1 MMCCYCALFRFCEMS
16 ALRRLSFSSD
26 SSDNPSSHKRKNVKS
41 KRPRLENH
49 LSDPEEGEIPSDTGD
64 EDDGLD
70 EDLYGDE
77 EDKQRLLKMSE
88 KEREEELYRRSEYRE
103 ALKVDF
109 YFGLLINCADSK
121 GC

>member
-1 MMCCYCALFRFCEMS
+1 M
-16 ALRRLSFSSD
+16 
-26 SSDNPSSHKRKNVKS
+26 RKNVKI
-41 KRPRLENH
+41 KRPRLENS

-70 EDLYGDE
+70 DDLYGGE

-103 ALKVDF
+103 ALKV
-109 YFGLLINCADSK
+109 
-121 GC
+121 